1 MFIVIHIYCSV
12 RITLQSKR
20 ETLFACSILPIRQ
33 RRKEHDGIY
42 VADERKTRAVMSIEK
57 SKYSFMILLI
67 LRIMSDSLLLL
78 NFCSLGGVMRTQRE

>member
-1 MFIVIHIYCSV
+1 
-12 RITLQSKR
+12 
-20 ETLFACSILPIRQ
+20 
-33 RRKEHDGIY
+33 
-42 VADERKTRAVMSIEK
+42 MSIEK